1 MYNKKIP
8 TDLNCGFRIAI
19 EVIGGKWKPYI
30 VYELLSG
37 PKRPSELRRRMP
49 EASERVLAQ
58 QLKELMEYGVI
69 EKNVIDPVFRSAEF
83 AIRQ

>member
-8 TDLNCGFRIAI
+8 TDLNCGFRIAF

-49 EASERVLAQ
+49 RIKS
-58 QLKELMEYGVI
+58 I
-69 EKNVIDPVFRSAEF
+69 SS
-83 AIRQ
+83 